1 MILTCPSCEAR
12 FNIKP
17 EALLPSGR
25 SVRCSKCAHTWK
37 ELPPEDMP
45 KRVIEEEPTPMVPVP
60 DTFDSDPDYEDV
72 REEAD
77 DDPDDVEVP
86 SLESIEEAASN
97 EDEFELPAFT
107 PRTRSRRQQREAKSK
122 GPMLMWGA
130 IVAVLAIVFG
140 GGFFGRAA
148 IIDVWP
154 PASMI
159 YGMVGLAPGP
169 GFGLELRNVA
179 PKQKV
184 EGDTAVLVISGEVV
198 NISSRLRNVP
208 TLQGSLLD
216 AGQNEIHSWT
226 FSMAPEELAPG
237 ESGTFST
244 RVPNPPEGAR
254 GLEVTFV
261 DGQEG

>member
-1 MILTCPSCEAR
+1 
-12 FNIKP
+12 
-17 EALLPSGR
+17 
-25 SVRCSKCAHTWK
+25 
-37 ELPPEDMP
+37 MP
-45 KRVIEEEPTPMVPVP
+45 KRVIEEEPTPIVPMP

-72 REEAD
+72 RDDDKDDDAD
-77 DDPDDVEVP
+77 DIEVP
-86 SLESIEEAASN
+86 SLQSIENAPS
-97 EDEFELPAFT
+97 EDDFELPAFA
-107 PRTRSRRQQREAKSK
+107 PRTRSRRQQKEAKSK

-130 IVAVLAIVFG
+130 IAAVLAIVFG
-140 GGFFGRAA
+140 GGFFGRAT
-148 IIDVWP
+148 IIDAWP

-179 PKQKV
+179 PTQER

-198 NISSRLRNVP
+198 NISSRLRSIP
-208 TLQGSLLD
+208 MLQGSLLD
-216 AGQNEIHSWT
+216 DGRNEIHSWT
-226 FSMAPEELAPG
+226 FSMTSDELAPG

>member
-37 ELPPEDMP
+37 QLPPEDMP
-45 KRVIEEEPTPMVPVP
+45 KRVVEEELEPIIPVP
-60 DTFDSDPDYEDV
+60 DNLDSDPDYEDV
-72 REEAD
+72 R
-77 DDPDDVEVP
+77 DDVEDDADDIEVP
-86 SLESIEEAASN
+86 SIESIENEAPG
-97 EDEFELPAFT
+97 EDDFELPAFT
-107 PRTRSRRQQREAKSK
+107 PRTRSRRRQREQRNR
-122 GPMLMWGA
+122 GPIIMWGA
-130 IVAVLAIVFG
+130 VVAVIAIIFG
-140 GGFFGRAA
+140 GGIFGRAA

-154 PASMI
+154 PASML

-179 PKQKV
+179 PTQEL

-198 NISSRLRNVP
+198 NVSSRPRQVPRLR
-208 TLQGSLLD
+208 GSLLD
-216 AGQNEIHSWT
+216 AGQNEIHTWT
-226 FSMAPEELAPG
+226 FSMESEELAPDEAG
-237 ESGTFST
+237 KFNT

-254 GLEVTFV
+254 GLEVTFLEE
-261 DGQEG
+261 QEN

>member
-37 ELPPEDMP
+37 ELPPQDMP
-45 KRVIEEEPTPMVPVP
+45 KRVIEEEPTPIVPMP

-72 REEAD
+72 RDDDEDDDAD
-77 DDPDDVEVP
+77 DIEVP
-86 SLESIEEAASN
+86 SLESIENAPS
-97 EDEFELPAFT
+97 EDDFELPAFA
-107 PRTRSRRQQREAKSK
+107 PRTRSRRQQKEAKSK

-130 IVAVLAIVFG
+130 IAAVLAIVFG
-140 GGFFGRAA
+140 GGFFGRAT
-148 IIDVWP
+148 IIDAWP

-179 PKQKV
+179 PTQER

-198 NISSRLRNVP
+198 NISSRLRSIP
-208 TLQGSLLD
+208 MLQGSLLD
-216 AGQNEIHSWT
+216 DGRNEIHSWT
-226 FSMAPEELAPG
+226 FSMTSDELAPG